1 MAKAKNHWSYENEDI
16 PNCEIIA
23 ISFPPPT
30 PPPHE
35 NLTLQ
40 NLRFSGG
47 GLNFSKKVIIP
58 MSHFFK

>member
-1 MAKAKNHWSYENEDI
+1 MAKEKNHWSYENEDI

-23 ISFPPPT
+23 ISSPPS

-35 NLTLQ
+35 NLTQQ

-47 GLNFSKKVIIP
+47 GLNFSKKVIVP